1 MAALSY
7 LLNNYFRHQTAEVL
21 GVVRQVVKV
30 RRVEEISARG
40 NIGAVENRIQRLPA
54 PQGDRVGFDIEVV
67 PRLIPQQLGVKAH
80 QFHGN
85 PKRRQS
91 LVLGDVQVRNSEQ
104 GSLTRA
110 TGPPVAIESDQGM
123 QRLRKACSAIGVLG
137 PDCTR
142 AWIGVGTV
150 AAGTTAARGIAIAGY
165 SDCVGIAA
173 AI

>member
-80 QFHGN
+80 HLHGN

-91 LVLGDVQVRNSEQ
+91 LVLGNVQVRNPEQ
-104 GSLTRA
+104 GALA
-110 TGPPVAIESDQGM
+110 CPTGSRVAIKGDQGM
-123 QRLRKACSAIGVLG
+123 HWLRKARSAIGVFG
-137 PDCTR
+137 SYGSGT
-142 AWIGVGTV
+142 GVGISGGTAWASRV
-150 AAGTTAARGIAIAGY
+150 ARYAHGVGITAA
-165 SDCVGIAA
+165 V
-173 AI
+173 